1 MYAASFLDIAPAYSL
16 TSANPRFHAVDPWSL
31 PNLIGLGGGACWVL
45 LYVVAVLYGVK
56 HKSFA
61 IPAFAIPFNFSW
73 ELLTSFV
80 VPNPIAVWLWVNRVW
95 LLIDCVLVA
104 QTLRYGAAEQITER
118 GRRYFPWMIAGLGCF
133 ALGSQYGYIQTF
145 QDSLGYE
152 VAFVIDVLMSFLF
165 IQRYFERP
173 DSSNLAYAVA
183 WLKLFG
189 NLGVSIQ
196 TYVLFPEVHPNVPS
210 FLFFHVLY
218 VTLFVLDALYIAL
231 LASARR
237 APSASVAR
245 RS

>member
-1 MYAASFLDIAPAYSL
+1 MFSLANLSGPAYSL
-16 TSANPRFHAVDPWSL
+16 AAANPRFHEVDPWSL
-31 PNLIGLGGGACWVL
+31 PNLIGLGGGACWVF
-45 LYVVAVLYGVK
+45 LYVCAVMYGVK
-56 HKSFA
+56 NKSFA

-80 VPNPIAVWLWVNRVW
+80 VPNPVAVWLWVNRVW
-95 LLIDCVLVA
+95 LLIDCILVA
-104 QTLRYGAAEQITER
+104 QTLRYGAAEQLTAD
-118 GRRYFPWMIAGLGCF
+118 GKRYFPWLMSVIGCF
-133 ALGSQYGYIQTF
+133 ALAGQYGYILTF

-173 DSSNLAYAVA
+173 DHSNLAYAVA
-183 WLKLFG
+183 WFKLFG

-196 TYVLFPEVHPNVPS
+196 TYVLFPQVHPNVPS
-210 FLFFHVLY
+210 FAFFHALY
-218 VTLFVLDALYIAL
+218 AALFVLDSIYIVL

-237 APSASVAR
+237 AERASAPS